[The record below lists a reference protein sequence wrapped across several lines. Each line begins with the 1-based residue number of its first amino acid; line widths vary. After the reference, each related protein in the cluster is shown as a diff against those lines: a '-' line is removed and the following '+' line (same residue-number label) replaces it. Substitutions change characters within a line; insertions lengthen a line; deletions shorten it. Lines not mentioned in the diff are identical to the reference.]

1 MSNYPQTKFTAP
13 DISGKW
19 NYWANLQTFNVDG
32 TLGPITSFTGVISIN
47 QSNLFFN
54 YLNPELKVTRLGVLS
69 QQKFCASGKANT
81 RWVGGSVNSAENYTL
96 TYHPYCFT
104 NNRPTKMVSYGTGP
118 GPVSAS
124 QTLRTGVDT
133 AYYERI

>member
-19 NYWANLQTFNVDG
+19 NYWANFQTFNVDG
-32 TLGPITSFTGVISIN
+32 TLGPITSLTGVISIN

-54 YLNPELKVTRLGVLS
+54 YSNLELKVTRVGVLT
-69 QQKFCASGKANT
+69 QQSFCANGKANL
-81 RWVGGSVNSAENYTL
+81 RWVGGSVNNVNNYTYS
-96 TYHPYCFT
+96 YHPYCFT
-104 NNRPTKMVSYGTGP
+104 NNRPTKMVSYGTGA

-124 QTLRTGVDT
+124 QTLKSGVDT
-133 AYYERI
+133 VYYERI

>member
-19 NYWANLQTFNVDG
+19 NYWANIQTFNVDG
-32 TLGPITSFTGVISIN
+32 TLGPITSFTGVIDIN

-54 YLNPELKVTRLGVLS
+54 YSNLEFKVARVGVLT
-69 QQKFCASGKANT
+69 QQSFCANGKSNL
-81 RWVGGSVNSAENYTL
+81 RWVAGSVDNVENYTF

-104 NNRPTKMVSYGTGP
+104 NNRPTKMVSYGTGA
-118 GPVSAS
+118 GPVSES
-124 QTLRTGVDT
+124 QTLKSGVDT
-133 AYYERI
+133 IYYERI